1 MAYNIKSTVTFAE
14 PRGHNPNWGLGGE
27 GGIVL
32 NPLLMQLTDSE
43 KTTGKFF
50 LVDDFTG
57 YRLFSDRESAEIWQA
72 ALSQCITDIGNRTD
86 FTTSIDEI

>member
-1 MAYNIKSTVTFAE
+1 MEYNIKSTVTFAE
-14 PRGHNPNWGLGGE
+14 PRGRMPNWGLTGE
-27 GGIVL
+27 GGTVL

-57 YRLFSDRESAEIWQA
+57 YRLFSDRESAETWQA
-72 ALSQCITDIGNRTD
+72 ALSQCITDIGKRTD